1 MPRLLRY
8 LTLWLACTTASATA
22 VILTIHFVVGSTR
35 PTAPVA
41 QTAPSQPPKKPRP
54 SAITAK
60 ASPSPSASPRTPSP
74 TPPSSKPAADPRPTP
89 TSTPTPNTRTS
100 APTAPTGTNGPDC
113 QDDGAGV
120 YTVSSQG
127 GKATVR
133 FGDDAVCLIS
143 AVPNQGFT
151 VSTNR
156 TGAQTLTVTFTA
168 SHHRSEITTTT
179 QPQNHAS
186 IHEVSW

>member
-22 VILTIHFVVGSTR
+22 VILTIHFVTGSTR

-41 QTAPSQPPKKPRP
+41 QTAPSQPPKTPRP
-54 SAITAK
+54 STTTAK

-74 TPPSSKPAADPRPTP
+74 PPSSKAAADPSPTP
-89 TSTPTPNTRTS
+89 TSTPTPNTRTPHP
-100 APTAPTGTNGPDC
+100 AAPTGTNGPDC
-113 QDDGAGV
+113 QDDDADV
-120 YTVSSQG
+120 YTVPSQG

-151 VSTNR
+151 VSTHR

-168 SHHRSEITTTT
+168 SHHRSDITTTT

-186 IHEVSW
+186 IRETSW